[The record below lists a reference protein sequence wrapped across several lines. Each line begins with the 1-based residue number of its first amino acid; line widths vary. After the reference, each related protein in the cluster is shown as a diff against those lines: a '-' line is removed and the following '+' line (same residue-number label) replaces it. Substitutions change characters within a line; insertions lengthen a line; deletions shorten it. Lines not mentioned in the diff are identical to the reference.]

1 MRHTWWISGDIMI
14 LHHIRKDDSGVSAVV
29 EYILTFLIASIIFS
43 IMLLISYSMFIEG
56 PQKSVKT
63 LRYTDVGNDMTA
75 KIIEHTHCSRDG
87 TILTSFDMPSSIA
100 SKGYSV
106 SVEKNGWDREVLVS
120 SESGD
125 YLKAIYYLCTFLL
138 SLCIIGHFLRYNKS
152 KLAALGFSL
161 LNYST
166 MLNF

>member
-1 MRHTWWISGDIMI
+1 MI

-56 PQKSVKT
+56 PQKSVEV

-75 KIIEHTHCSRDG
+75 KIIDTYLIAPRDG

-100 SKGYSV
+100 GKSYSV
-106 SVEKNGWDREVLVS
+106 SVETSKNGWDKEVLVS

-125 YLKAIYYLCTFLL
+125 VTMNVTLD
-138 SLCIIGHFLRYNKS
+138 GVN
-152 KLAALGFSL
+152 
-161 LNYST
+161 ST
-166 MLNF
+166 IPINGSTSSHNSTHNIWYHSPPLQTPTP